1 MPQAQDQKRLAR
13 DFIAKLVVAH
23 KDPPDFA
30 RRKSFEPLADPRVTY
45 QPIRRAR
52 QLPYDASRRPGRDRP
67 QMFIKSREI

>member
-1 MPQAQDQKRLAR
+1 MPQAQDHQLLAR

-30 RRKSFEPLADPRVTY
+30 RRESFEPLADPRVTY

-52 QLPYDASRRPGRDRP
+52 QLLYDASRRPLRDRP
-67 QMFIKSREI
+67 QIFIKSREV